1 VIDFGADAQRRAL
14 RLVKR
19 GDVLFQGMNVPPGTY
34 PSVATTRELQW
45 TKLGAES
52 DVVIAADNDVPFL
65 LRRKVGKGCV
75 LFFSVS
81 ADRRWSNLPLSP
93 FFLPLMHQIVRYS
106 AGQEQ
111 SKPFIWTG
119 RNLALAD
126 IMGTLPADT
135 ELLDPTG
142 RPVPL
147 HPLKTGQDKA
157 LGIEAITRPGIYTLQ
172 PAAGGQPQPV
182 LAVNVMRSESD
193 LKRLDPADVPMLTG
207 LSAIKVA
214 ESKDDL
220 MQLVREL
227 RIGRPLAEPLLWLVF
242 LLSIAELFLAN
253 RAGRKTRTL
262 TEQLKI
268 DMTGRVKGTAA
279 K

>member
-1 VIDFGADAQRRAL
+1 VTDFGADAQRQAL

-19 GDVLFQGMNVPPGTY
+19 GDALFQGMHMPPGTY
-34 PSVATTRELQW
+34 PSVAATRKLQW
-45 TKLGAES
+45 GKLGAES

-93 FFLPLMHQIVRYS
+93 FFLPLVHQIVRYS

-111 SKPFIWTG
+111 SEPFIWTG

-126 IMGTLPADT
+126 IMGALPPDT

-157 LGIEAITRPGIYTLQ
+157 LGIEAISRPGIYTLQ
-172 PAAGGQPQPV
+172 PAAGGQPEPAF
-182 LAVNVMRSESD
+182 AVNVMRSESD
-193 LKRLDPADVPMLTG
+193 LTRLGPADVPTLTG
-207 LSAIKVA
+207 LSAIRVA

-220 MQLVREL
+220 MQLVKEL

-253 RAGRKTRTL
+253 RAARKTRTL

-268 DMTGRVKGTAA
+268 DITGRVKGSAA
-279 K
+279 E